1 MEFRQGD
8 VGEELVALRRERRRF
23 DFVYIDADKRSYKA
37 YLNFLLGLNE
47 SGDIVNEEMLV
58 DGALV
63 VVDNVLWKGLVL
75 RKVGA
80 PYCTM
85 ISLLYM
91 HFDLRSVYS
100 GFRVK
105 WLGSS
110 TQFFHESSENGKD
123 DRGHARLQCVCEG
136 VVCPSCSCASP
147 SRWSH
152 CDALSFSEKRHRLF

>member
-80 PYCTM
+80 LYYIM
-85 ISLLYM
+85 FSLLYKDIGYA
-91 HFDLRSVYS
+91 FYI
-100 GFRVK
+100 FRIQ
-105 WLGSS
+105 S
-110 TQFFHESSENGKD
+110 
-123 DRGHARLQCVCEG
+123 
-136 VVCPSCSCASP
+136 
-147 SRWSH
+147 
-152 CDALSFSEKRHRLF
+152 